1 MKKHHKLNALFL
13 IFLLGVVGCNRG
25 KEPPTTSEVPTTSG
39 STSTTEDPTSEG
51 PSTEIVATKLEAP
64 EVCVD
69 NVLDIFYYEGVEN
82 ASGYKLKLVDVED
95 DTNLVEKPFTSDD
108 SLLPI
113 LSELEVG
120 TYELYVKSLGDG
132 VYYLDSDYNK
142 TIITLLNA
150 DTPKLVTPLEY
161 AKTKY
166 YKKVIYETIT
176 QYVEIKGGG
185 AVSEVA
191 VRSIIHQNGVTKTS
205 MFTILG
211 FYGEAILFK
220 GLLETSSGVYVDIT
234 LEEYFLTDEL
244 YYGTDEVPYSLADAK
259 DAYLIEEGTT
269 ISVITNKYGG
279 QIEGNEW
286 GTRNEQR
293 ELVTVDSFGGNLFTL
308 SINGDNYT
316 YEEAI
321 ETEKVY
327 LTTHFKL
334 DGVELSEHLARLL
347 KYSEVIE
354 EYYDPL
360 YEKYFINTYGPFL
373 DIVWNGTSHTGRF
386 KKALEFNGS
395 SDGITFEVTYS
406 FVVGTGESESR
417 VFYESYT
424 TGTVTYP

>member
-1 MKKHHKLNALFL
+1 MKMHHKLSALFL
-13 IFLLGVVGCNRG
+13 VFLLGVVGCNRG
-25 KEPPTTSEVPTTSG
+25 KEPPTTSEAPTTSELT
-39 STSTTEDPTSEG
+39 STSGDSTSEG

-113 LSELEVG
+113 LSELEIG
-120 TYELYVKSLGDG
+120 TYE
-132 VYYLDSDYNK
+132 
-142 TIITLLNA
+142 
-150 DTPKLVTPLEY
+150 
-161 AKTKY
+161 
-166 YKKVIYETIT
+166 
-176 QYVEIKGGG
+176 Q
-185 AVSEVA
+185 
-191 VRSIIHQNGVTKTS
+191 
-205 MFTILG
+205 
-211 FYGEAILFK
+211 
-220 GLLETSSGVYVDIT
+220 
-234 LEEYFLTDEL
+234 
-244 YYGTDEVPYSLADAK
+244 YYGTDEVPYTPGDAK
-259 DAYLIEEGTT
+259 DAYLIKEGTT
-269 ISVITNKYGG
+269 INVTTNKYGG

-293 ELVTVDSFGGNLFTL
+293 ELVTVDSFAGNLFTL
-308 SINGDNYT
+308 STNGDNYT

-347 KYSEVIE
+347 TYSEVIE

-386 KKALEFNGS
+386 KKALEFNCS

-406 FVVGTGESESR
+406 FVKGTGESESR